1 MKKLLITLF
10 ALLIGT
16 AINAS
21 AIGSFGSFSSFL
33 EKLRKETITQKIEW
47 PERKIEE
54 TKKVWPIKLPEE
66 IFKDPKTTKILEKI
80 IPGIRE
86 TETTVVMTSVPDGG
100 ATLTFLGIALLGLV
114 GAQRFIRRS

>member
-86 TETTVVMTSVPDGG
+86 TETPVVMTSVPDGG